1 MAKWL
6 RLEKG
11 HAPWQPAPDAELVRV
26 EDEFNFPT
34 LGIVH
39 QDDGVFL
46 FRCLY
51 GHNEDESLWGYA
63 SLEGYTYAKGSGGYD
78 DLVAVV
84 LADVD
89 VGSFAL
95 ARTVGSTLEIIRT
108 AEKVPLSRRGSVL
121 SAAED
126 ALRLSA
132 EDLQT
137 LGV

>member
-11 HAPWQPAPDAELVRV
+11 HAPWQPAPDAELIQVM
-26 EDEFNFPT
+26 DQFNFPT
-34 LGIVH
+34 LGVVR
-39 QDDGVFL
+39 QDDQGFL

-51 GHNEDESLWGYA
+51 GHNEDESLWVYA
-63 SLEGYTYAKGSGGYD
+63 SLEGYAAASGGYD
-78 DLVAVV
+78 DGVAVV
-84 LADVD
+84 LANVD

-95 ARTVGSTLEIIRT
+95 GRTVDGTIEIIRT

-126 ALRLSA
+126 ALRLSP